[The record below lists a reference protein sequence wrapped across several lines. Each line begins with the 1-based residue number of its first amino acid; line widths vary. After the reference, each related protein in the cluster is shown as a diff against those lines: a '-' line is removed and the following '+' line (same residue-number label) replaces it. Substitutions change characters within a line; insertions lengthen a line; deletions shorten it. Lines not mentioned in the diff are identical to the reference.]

1 LDIYKKGKLEMKNGF
16 LKLLGSIKT
25 YSGYYFAIVSVLGV
39 VWGAFAA
46 YDNWKDNNVI
56 LQNNVNTI
64 IKAQASAARTDS
76 ILLDQQ
82 AKMKVQLNE
91 IQGTTEAL
99 ESSYVKRLSN
109 DKSLSKQDFLDYMEG
124 LSFDV
129 KKNSSSEQ
137 SMIPYRPQTLPEDL
151 TASK

>member
-1 LDIYKKGKLEMKNGF
+1 MKNGF

-25 YSGYYFAIVSVLGV
+25 YAGYYFAIVSVLGV

-46 YDNWKDNNVI
+46 YDNWKDNNEI

-64 IKAQASAARTDS
+64 IRAQATAAKTDS
-76 ILLDQQ
+76 LLLEQQ
-82 AKMKVQLNE
+82 EQMKEQLDD
-91 IQGTTEAL
+91 IQGTTESL
-99 ESSYVKRLSN
+99 EDSYVRYISN
-109 DKSLSKQDFLDYMEG
+109 DKSLTTRDFLEYMEG

-137 SMIPYRPQTLPEDL
+137 SVIPYRPQETPLGLPDPM